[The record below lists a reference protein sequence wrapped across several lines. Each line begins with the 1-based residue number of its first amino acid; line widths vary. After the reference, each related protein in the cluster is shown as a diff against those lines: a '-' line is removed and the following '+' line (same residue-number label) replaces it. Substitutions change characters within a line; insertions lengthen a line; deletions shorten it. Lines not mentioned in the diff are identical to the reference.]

1 MRICVNV
8 SGRYELLSRDKHSIS
23 ITDHVRIG
31 MKRDKTL
38 EVKSDATTIIRFIGS
53 SDSSTNV
60 DAFDPVVLISGIC
73 EQIVTTRGCF
83 DDVSD

>member
-1 MRICVNV
+1 
-8 SGRYELLSRDKHSIS
+8 
-23 ITDHVRIG
+23 

-73 EQIVTTRGCF
+73 EQIVTTRCCF